1 MSIIHDYEWLN
12 QYLANDRLWLE
23 DSSNWESSLAGY
35 KSSIS
40 PLATIL
46 GPFYRDLFIFF
57 DSFNKLSFVDTL
69 FTRLFSNNYAALNIL
84 EAFLTDLR
92 TTFAFKDLKLSLFY
106 QSDFQNLLTSVSLN
120 APELLLA
127 LTTFVATSSAL
138 LNSVVAQVYPYMV
151 QAYSLETTTP
161 ANLLILLCTV
171 WVVLLLTS
179 SQMRNSTLDKTA
191 DTYWAKFVLY
201 LYSIIKDNRIQLE
214 SAIIAFNLFVLYYAI
229 LLIGFSDILNY
240 SSTHLSTFLVVVFVA
255 SYLTFLFKNAVHYFS
270 FLEATVADK
279 SLMGYVVQFLKDSSN
294 SIAIILRFLTL
305 LVRLNLYDLVDDIL
319 DSNYIFFCDFEEE
332 RFLSDSLSSFSK
344 NSQFIDTLNYKT
356 HDRIYSSYPT
366 LLLNVDLY
374 ALFFVLWGKV
384 FFFLFFAFEEIGR
397 VFLAFFIIY
406 LVLFEMQTL
415 NRSYVESKNVL

>member
-1 MSIIHDYEWLN
+1 MSVIHDYELLN
-12 QYLANDRLWLE
+12 QYLAYDRLWLE
-23 DSSNWESSLAGY
+23 DSSNWESSIAGY
-35 KSSIS
+35 KASVS
-40 PLATIL
+40 PLATL
-46 GPFYRDLFIFF
+46 LAPFFRDLFILF
-57 DSFNKLSFVDTL
+57 DGFNKLSLIDTI
-69 FTRLFSNNYAALNIL
+69 FARLFSNNYAALNIL
-84 EAFLTDLR
+84 EALLVDLR
-92 TTFAFKDLKLSLFY
+92 TSFSLKDLKLTLFY

-127 LTTFVATSSAL
+127 YSVFITASGAL
-138 LNSVVAQVYPYMV
+138 LNSLVAQVYPYMT
-151 QAYSLETTTP
+151 QSYSIDSTTP
-161 ANLLILLCTV
+161 ANLLILMCTV
-171 WVVLLLTS
+171 WVLLLLVS

-191 DTYWAKFVLY
+191 DTYWSKFVLY

-214 SAIIAFNLFVLYYAI
+214 SAIVAFNLFVLYYAI
-229 LLIGFSDILNY
+229 LLVGFSDVLNY
-240 SSTHLSTFLVVVFVA
+240 SATHLSTFLVVVFVS
-255 SYLTFLFKNAVHYFS
+255 SYFTFLIKNSVHYFS

-332 RFLSDSLSSFSK
+332 RFLADGLSSFSK
-344 NSQFIDTLNYKT
+344 NSQFVDTLNYRT
-356 HDRIYSSYPT
+356 HDKIYSSYPT

-374 ALFFVLWGKV
+374 ALFFVMWGKV

-415 NRSYVESKNVL
+415 NRSYVESRPVL